1 MYGIE
6 EPFENAP
13 ALPVDD
19 VAGGVGVPAGGAGAA
34 AAAAGAGAGGAGAGL
49 PAIAGPPGQVA
60 A

>member
-19 VAGGVGVPAGGAGAA
+19 IASGVGVPAGGAGAV
-34 AAAAGAGAGGAGAGL
+34 AAGAGAGAGGAGL
-49 PAIAGPPGQVA
+49 PAIAGPPGLATV
-60 A
+60 